1 MAEDKKSFVLYSD
14 LIHTV
19 RKMPKEKQ
27 GELFMTILAYVN
39 DENPTVDDLMV
50 ELVFEPIKLQMK
62 RDLAKYESTKERR
75 KEAGRIAGLK
85 SGEARKVIVPELN
98 QNEPKRTNGSKNEP
112 NEHVTDTVN
121 VNDNVTVNVN
131 DTVND
136 ILLKKETKENSTPN
150 GVVGLKNQPTVPK
163 IDFSNL
169 VLFFNDNRGV
179 MPEVKKISDVR
190 KNRISSL
197 EKQYCKKSI
206 LAVIEKSRD
215 SPFMQG
221 DNKEGWV
228 ANFDWIFKPANFLK
242 ILEDNYAKRYNTRS
256 NNSQRTDAEHKQ
268 SAVSAVNA
276 MFGLQ

>member
-19 RKMPKEKQ
+19 KKMPKEKQ

-121 VNDNVTVNVN
+121 GNVTVNVN

-197 EKQYCKKSI
+197 EKQYGKKSI
-206 LAVIEKSRD
+206 LTVIEKSRD

-242 ILEDNYAKRYNTRS
+242 ILEDNYAKRDNTRS